1 MDPPVAEL
9 VVKESNVAM
18 WHLQKRTVWVEIK
31 QRIFKIVPVISLIEK
46 ARPVGGAVHAFEKS
60 TSTAANVVQ
69 YTFNNA
75 TIGLP
80 SVLVQISQDKF
91 RYRGQQ
97 WKCKKECVRCWTVV
111 VKF

>member
-75 TIGLP
+75 TWT
-80 SVLVQISQDKF
+80 SVGAGPDIPGQIPLSES
-91 RYRGQQ
+91 RS
-97 WKCKKECVRCWTVV
+97 TVEMQEGACSLLDSSS
-111 VKF
+111 